1 MYHPFWVSNCQMW
14 FQDNYMAPL
23 NNANL
28 LNEFHDLL
36 NEFHDPNIRGL
47 DDQLIMKKKKVP
59 RIFPCGEGTPPR

>member
-1 MYHPFWVSNCQMW
+1 MW

>member
-1 MYHPFWVSNCQMW
+1 
-14 FQDNYMAPL
+14 MAPL